1 MLGNSAD
8 AADLTQD
15 VFLQI
20 LRKLD
25 TFRGESAFSTWL
37 YRVAIN
43 LCKDHLRRQQT
54 TFPLTVNLPDGSGPG
69 ALEAAPD
76 AESAVENLELRMA
89 IQQALSSL
97 EDEFRLVVVLHDLQG
112 YRYKKIAEM
121 LDISI
126 GTVKSRLNR
135 ARHKL
140 AEKLLREG
148 TIEDIESSKL

>member
-8 AADLTQD
+8 AADLAQD
-15 VFLQI
+15 VFLQV
-20 LRKLD
+20 LRKLN

-43 LCKDHLRRQQT
+43 LCKDHLRREKT
-54 TFPLTVNLPDGSGPG
+54 TFPLTTDPSDRSGPG
-69 ALEAAPD
+69 ASEAAPD
-76 AESAVENLELRMA
+76 AESAVENLELRMD
-89 IQQALSSL
+89 IQRALSSL
-97 EDEFRLVVVLHDLQG
+97 KDEFRLIVILHDLQG
-112 YRYKKIAEM
+112 YRYEKIAEM
-121 LDISI
+121 LDISM